1 MNDTRIQPYHWI
13 EGIAQLLAQTLVVR
27 LNQGAATNHKC
38 TYAYAKYLNVYCDI
52 YIIYIYIYLY
62 NYMHTYSYTY
72 SVGFLPRPKK
82 NLFNL
87 VPARARAPHNVC
99 LGTLAR
105 ARLL

>member
-52 YIIYIYIYLY
+52 YILYIYICTIICTHIAILTQWVSF
-62 NYMHTYSYTY
+62 HAK
-72 SVGFLPRPKK
+72 KK
-82 NLFNL
+82 NPF
-87 VPARARAPHNVC
+87 
-99 LGTLAR
+99 
-105 ARLL
+105 